1 MRFDELPL
9 CDAVLDGLQAM
20 NFKEATPVQAETI
33 PVILQKRDVIAC
45 AQTGTGKTAAF
56 ILPLLHNLQAEPHA
70 EDKVNAIIMAPTR
83 ELAQQI
89 DQQMEG
95 YQGGLKMAQYFEK
108 NQLSTQNLFMPK
120 DYEIWSFDFYTQQ
133 NTPRKEVSL
142 LKKGDKVL
150 VYEND
155 LQNIT
160 QPYKILHQETHF
172 KITKLSLK
180 FLNPKTRKEKLKK
193 LYLLEILN

>member
-1 MRFDELPL
+1 MVRRW
-9 CDAVLDGLQAM
+9 VLVSLLFAITINIFLNSQ
-20 NFKEATPVQAETI
+20 FYPVLTQ
-33 PVILQKRDVIAC
+33 
-45 AQTGTGKTAAF
+45 
-56 ILPLLHNLQAEPHA
+56 
-70 EDKVNAIIMAPTR
+70 
-83 ELAQQI
+83 
-89 DQQMEG
+89 

-108 NQLSTQNLFMPK
+108 NQLSTQHLFMPK

-142 LKKGDKVL
+142 LKKGNRVL

-180 FLNPKTRKEKLKK
+180 FLNPKTRNEKLKK

>member
-1 MRFDELPL
+1 MIYQKLKRTWTYSYANYIPDFNNKFPELKKISREEMCDRFQS
-9 CDAVLDGLQAM
+9 LD
-20 NFKEATPVQAETI
+20 I
-33 PVILQKRDVIAC
+33 
-45 AQTGTGKTAAF
+45 
-56 ILPLLHNLQAEPHA
+56 
-70 EDKVNAIIMAPTR
+70 
-83 ELAQQI
+83 
-89 DQQMEG
+89 
-95 YQGGLKMAQYFEK
+95 
-108 NQLSTQNLFMPK
+108 
-120 DYEIWSFDFYTQQ
+120 DFYTQQ

-142 LKKGDKVL
+142 LKKGDRVL

-180 FLNPKTRKEKLKK
+180 FLNPKTRNEKLKK